1 VTLMDAGLGVEVA
14 QRPRRRPNLL
24 WRRLRADRLF
34 RIGGTIVAL
43 TILLAIIG
51 PLISPYDPASTTA
64 AFADPPP
71 AIWEWPSLAYATIFH
86 GADSPHWFGTD
97 EAGLDVFSRVICAP
111 RTDLVVALSAAAIS
125 SILGTLLGL
134 LAGFTTSFL
143 GTLVMRA
150 SDLLQSFPVF
160 ITAMILV
167 SLAGRNTTNLV
178 VTLGLVYTPIFLR
191 LTRAEVVV
199 QITRGYVEAARALGN
214 SPLKVAMRHVLP
226 NSIVPSMIQLSTTV
240 GFAIL
245 LAAGLSFV
253 GAGVRPPTPEW
264 GLMIAQGAPQMII
277 GEWWESVFPG
287 LTVSLSIFGYAAVGH
302 ALEQAYD

>member
-1 VTLMDAGLGVEVA
+1 MTLMDAGLGVEVTKP
-14 QRPRRRPNLL
+14 PRRRPNLL
-24 WRRLRADRLF
+24 FRRLRADRLF

-51 PLISPYDPASTTA
+51 PLISPYDPTSTTA
-64 AFADPPP
+64 SFAEPPP
-71 AIWEWPSLAYATIFH
+71 AIWEWPSLAYATVVQ
-86 GADSPHWFGTD
+86 GADTPHWFGTD
-97 EAGLDVFSRVICAP
+97 QAGLDVFSRVICAP

-143 GTLVMRA
+143 STLVMRA

-178 VTLGLVYTPIFLR
+178 ITLGLVYTPIFLR

-214 SPLKVAMRHVLP
+214 TAAEGGDAPCAAELHRAIDDPAFHHCRLRHPIGGRVEFRRGWRASANAGMGPDDRTRRTADDHRRMVGIGLSRADRLP
-226 NSIVPSMIQLSTTV
+226 VDFWLRGGRPCA
-240 GFAIL
+240 G
-245 LAAGLSFV
+245 AGL
-253 GAGVRPPTPEW
+253 
-264 GLMIAQGAPQMII
+264 
-277 GEWWESVFPG
+277 
-287 LTVSLSIFGYAAVGH
+287 
-302 ALEQAYD
+302 